1 MKSISRATIGLTSSV
16 SVLGVVLLA
25 ALVYCC
31 IHIWQARQQEETASR
46 ALHAVEHLL
55 LKPMSE
61 YSPEDV
67 KHGLEEVL
75 GGQGRTQARV
85 FDTDGNRMFGP
96 NVFFNGQSS
105 IREFSQVFETEL
117 PQLQAKRIELAVST
131 LDDERFLNF
140 ISGIFASSI
149 VLWILVSVLISM
161 RLIRLVLRPINRLTE
176 RIHNLGP
183 RSLDVVL
190 DDDKAP
196 MELRPFIDGFNRLL
210 GQLRE
215 NREQL
220 KLFNSNVAHEL
231 NTPLSSLTISH
242 ELLQRHKRIEGE
254 DLQKIVGDHLDEL
267 DRMARII
274 RSMLFLANANQGRE
288 LELEYVPSLCQ
299 MVKSVAE
306 YLEQLAEERGLTI
319 EVQGDSTVEIETE
332 LIKRAVSNLLSN
344 AIRYALADSTI
355 SVHIVRETALVW
367 VKVTNQGSTIGA
379 AKLNRLFDAF
389 FRAEEGRSET
399 GNNHGL
405 GLAIVAAIAKLHG
418 GDVFASSKGL
428 ETTIGF
434 SINEDRQLT
443 SLQKQ

>member
-1 MKSISRATIGLTSSV
+1 MRSISKATIGLTSSV

-25 ALVYCC
+25 LLVYCC
-31 IHIWQARQQEETASR
+31 IHMWQTRQQEETASR

-55 LKPMSE
+55 LKPTSE

-75 GGQGRTQARV
+75 GGQGRTQAKV
-85 FDTDGNRMFGP
+85 FDSDGKLMFGP
-96 NVFFNGQSS
+96 DIFFNGERS
-105 IREFSQVFETEL
+105 IREFSQEFSTEL
-117 PQLQAKRIELAVST
+117 PQLRAKRIELAVSKV
-131 LDDERFLNF
+131 DDERFLNF

-149 VLWILVSVLISM
+149 VLWILVSVFISM

-176 RIHNLGP
+176 RINNLGS
-183 RSLDVVL
+183 RSLDIVL

-220 KLFNSNVAHEL
+220 TLFNSNVAHEL

-242 ELLQRHKRIEGE
+242 ELLQRRKMIEGE

-288 LELEYVPSLCQ
+288 LQLQTIPSLRQ
-299 MVKSVAE
+299 LVVSVAE
-306 YLEQLAEERGLTI
+306 YLEQLAEDRALSI
-319 EVQGDSTVEIETE
+319 EVQGDANAEIETE
-332 LIKRAVSNLLSN
+332 LVKRAVSNLLSN
-344 AIRYALADSTI
+344 AIRYAEINTKI
-355 SVHIVRETALVW
+355 TVHIAQEAELIW
-367 VKVTNQGSTIGA
+367 IKVANQGATIDP
-379 AKLNRLFDAF
+379 AKLNRLFEPF
-389 FRAEEGRSET
+389 FRAEDARSET

-405 GLAIVAAIAKLHG
+405 GLAIVAAIAKLHR
-418 GDVFASSKGL
+418 GDVLASSQEKV
-428 ETTIGF
+428 TVIGF
-434 SINEDRQLT
+434 SIN
-443 SLQKQ
+443 KGN